1 MSDLHEPNRPGGHD
15 NPGGPLEPFH
25 PLVRRWFLE
34 TYRSPT
40 GIQRLAWPAV
50 ARGEHVLLTA
60 PTGSGKTLTAF
71 LWAIDGL
78 ITGRL
83 EPGTVR
89 VLYVSP
95 LKALNTDIRR
105 NLLSPLSTLEARF
118 RAERESFPEIRV
130 LTRSG
135 DTPQDERRRMVKRPP
150 EILITTPESLNLIL
164 SAKTARRMLEGVR
177 VVILDEIHAIAA
189 GKRGALLMTAVERI
203 TLLAG
208 EFQRIAISA
217 TVKPLEAVA
226 AFVGGARLVGG
237 IPAAGGAGTDRTAE
251 PVYEPRKVTILRS
264 EDEKKLDVSV
274 KVPEQG
280 FFSPEDRSPW
290 PILAGELK
298 TLIRR
303 NRSSLIFTNTRRHAE
318 KLTMLLNEDEREELA
333 YSHHGSLS
341 KEIRRVVEER
351 LKRGEL
357 QAIVATSSLELGIDI
372 GELDEV
378 VLAGT
383 PHEVSSALQRIGRA
397 GHSVGTV
404 SRGTIYPI
412 HGRDL
417 VDAAVMA
424 DAVLAR
430 EIEEIR
436 PVRTPLDVLAQ
447 VLIAM
452 TGVETWNIDAL
463 YAFIRT
469 AGPFRELSRRLY
481 DLVLEMLAGKYAG
494 TRIRELAPRVSVDRI
509 DGTVQAMP
517 GALSLVY
524 SSGGAIPDRGM
535 YTLKMAGSG
544 AKIGELDEEFVW
556 ERRVGDTF
564 PFGAQYWRI
573 NRIDHQNV
581 EVSPYRGTGGIIPFW
596 RAESRNREFSHS
608 SRIAEFLETWDGR
621 IETPEFAEAL
631 STRYRMNQAAIR
643 ETVRFLTDQRE
654 ATGTPL
660 PHRRHLV
667 IERHRGTLDRTDT
680 EQIILHTLWGGKV
693 NVPLSLVLAA
703 LWEETWG
710 TVPEVYADNDVVA
723 FTVRE
728 GSPARNILPLLT
740 RAAELAASLE
750 TERRPRETAGCAGTP
765 ARRQTVGT
773 GIAGIEG
780 LIRKKLEATG
790 LFGARFRENAGR
802 ALLLP
807 RAGFAKRTP
816 LWLTRLRAKRLLDA
830 VMEYEDFPI
839 LLETWRSCLQDEL
852 DLPALSGLLSEL
864 HRGEIRVSTAET
876 LVPSP
881 FTRHFVWAQTN
892 VYLYETDRPLP
903 RGASSLSAEILKEA
917 VFQAHL
923 RPRIRRE
930 IVEALERKLKRTA
943 PGYEPGSARET
954 VEWVKER
961 LLVPEPEWRLVLPR
975 IEAAAAAEPSA
986 VSSEPESRVPSAPS
1000 SDPVHTEPDLVHS
1013 TPKPDEASGSVRFR
1027 TALES
1032 RLVLFEPP
1040 GADLRSVAAVESLPS
1055 LASAFALDR
1064 AGLTACLHPLS
1075 MPETND
1081 GTGGRPAVSYL
1092 LPPGTAAA
1100 IEAVFSRSIRSLAD
1114 GGGYR
1119 DLEDG
1124 DSGDESDPAADRNRE
1139 SVLETLVMTLL
1150 RFSGP
1155 VPVTRLAGLVGLGR
1169 EALESILETLTKDE
1183 TAVLDRLTEDADELE
1198 VCDAENLE
1206 ALLRLS
1212 RAASRPAFTALA
1224 PERLQLFLAAYQ
1236 GVTRP
1241 GDDEEALR
1249 NALDRLSG
1257 FPLPAALWET
1267 EILPARVC
1275 PYYPVMLD
1283 TLFASGELLWFGG
1296 EKKTVAF
1303 CLRED
1308 HELFSDTPQEPAA
1321 PDYDRPDEKRPEDE
1335 RPDGTDHVSRLI
1347 PDPYGRYD
1355 FPSLIRSTGLT
1366 TGEITE
1372 RLWNAVWRGELSSD
1386 SFDAVRKGIETAFSA
1401 PKRPGASEPEN
1412 EITDGR
1418 FGSRYGS
1425 LGYRARRRLARGW
1438 SAARPPVGTW
1448 FALGLDRPVY
1458 DAIDREE
1465 LAKDR
1470 VRRLLARWGVLFREL
1485 LENELPFLRW
1495 SALFRTLRLMELSGE
1510 IVSGRFFEGTL
1521 GVQFASPQ
1529 AIEFLRS
1536 LFPDRA
1542 PSAAEG
1548 GLDDEPAARAGT
1560 GPGPAGTE
1568 GNGRPYLLCAS
1579 DPASLCG
1586 VGITGLPYRLPP
1598 RIASNHLVF
1607 EGESLLVTSHRNGRE
1622 LEILVPP
1629 ADPRAVR
1636 GIEALKALT
1645 TRKVSPIGTLKV
1657 ESVNGT
1663 PARSSP
1669 YADAFLAAG
1678 FERDYRAFFL
1688 RGRYT

>member
-1 MSDLHEPNRPGGHD
+1 MTNSHRDRGPC
-15 NPGGPLEPFH
+15 GPLEPFH

-40 GIQRLAWPAV
+40 GIQDLAWPAI

-78 ITGRL
+78 VTGRL

-95 LKALNTDIRR
+95 LKALNSDIRR
-105 NLLSPLSTLEARF
+105 NLLSPLSALESRF
-118 RAERESFPEIRV
+118 RAEGEPFPEIRV

-164 SAKTARRMLEGVR
+164 SAKVARKMLEGVR

-226 AFVGGARLVGG
+226 AFVGGAR
-237 IPAAGGAGTDRTAE
+237 PAVCAPDDSATGTGSAGSGSDSATAGNAG
-251 PVYEPRKVTILRS
+251 YEPRKVTILRS
-264 EDEKKLDVSV
+264 EAEKKLEVSV
-274 KVPEQG
+274 KVPDQG
-280 FFSPEDRSPW
+280 FYSPEDGSPW

-298 TLIRR
+298 GLIRR

-318 KLTMLLNEDEREELA
+318 KLTLLLNEGEREELA

-341 KEIRRVVEER
+341 KETRRVVEER
-351 LKRGEL
+351 LKKGEL
-357 QAIVATSSLELGIDI
+357 SAIVATSSLELGIDI

-383 PHEVSSALQRIGRA
+383 PLEVSSALQRIGRA
-397 GHSVGTV
+397 GHSVGQV

-424 DAVLAR
+424 DSVLAR
-430 EIEEIR
+430 DIEEIR

-447 VLIAM
+447 VLVSM
-452 TGVETWNIDAL
+452 TGVETWNVDRL

-469 AGPFRELSRRLY
+469 AGPFRELSRRLF
-481 DLVLEMLAGKYAG
+481 DLVLEMLTGKYAG
-494 TRIRELAPRVSVDRI
+494 TRIRELAPRLSLDRI
-509 DGTVQAMP
+509 DGTVQAKP
-517 GALSLVY
+517 GALTLVY
-524 SSGGAIPDRGM
+524 SSGGTIPDRGS
-535 YTLKMAGSG
+535 YTIRLAGSG

-556 ERRVGDTF
+556 ERQPGDTF
-564 PFGAQYWRI
+564 PLGAQNWKI

-581 EVSPYRGTGGIIPFW
+581 EVTPYRGTGGIIPFW
-596 RAESRNREFSHS
+596 RAESRNREFRHS
-608 SRIAEFLETWDGR
+608 SRIAEFLESWDGR
-621 IETPEFAEAL
+621 LETPEFAETLAA
-631 STRYRMNQAAIR
+631 RYRMNTAAVR

-660 PHRRHLV
+660 PHRRHIV
-667 IERHRGTLDRTDT
+667 IERHRGMLGEADT
-680 EQIILHTLWGGKV
+680 EQIVLHTLWGGQV

-710 TVPEVYADNDVVA
+710 TAPEVYADNDMVA
-723 FTVRE
+723 FVVPKD
-728 GSPARNILPLLT
+728 SPARNILPLLT
-740 RAAELAASLE
+740 RAAEQAASAGAV
-750 TERRPRETAGCAGTP
+750 RRP
-765 ARRQTVGT
+765 QGT
-773 GIAGIEG
+773 GGGGLEG
-780 LIRKKLEATG
+780 LIRKKLESTG
-790 LFGARFRENAGR
+790 LFGAKFRENAGR

-830 VMEYEDFPI
+830 VMGYEDFPI

-852 DLPALSGLLSEL
+852 DLPALTGLLSEL
-864 HRGEIRVSTAET
+864 HRGEIRVSAAET
-876 LVPSP
+876 FIPSP
-881 FTRHFVWAQTN
+881 FTRHFIWAQTN
-892 VYLYETDRPLP
+892 VYMYESDRPLP
-903 RGASSLSAEILKEA
+903 RGASSLSPDILKEA

-923 RPRIRRE
+923 RPRIGRE
-930 IVEALERKLKRTA
+930 TVDALERKLRRTA

-975 IEAAAAAEPSA
+975 IETAVLNYPGAETAAAA
-986 VSSEPESRVPSAPS
+986 VSTGSER
-1000 SDPVHTEPDLVHS
+1000 DD
-1013 TPKPDEASGSVRFR
+1013 ASGLLRFR
-1027 TALES
+1027 TALAS
-1032 RLVLFEPP
+1032 RLVLLEPP
-1040 GADLRSVAAVESLPS
+1040 GAVVRSVAAIESLPA
-1055 LASAFALDR
+1055 LASALGLDR
-1064 AGLTACLHPLS
+1064 SGLEECLRPLS
-1075 MPETND
+1075 AAEKNGEDRSRPAEPDDRSGASLLEADRVSASPPFPPET
-1081 GTGGRPAVSYL
+1081 VSAL
-1092 LPPGTAAA
+1092 ET
-1100 IEAVFSRSIRSLAD
+1100 VFSRPPR
-1114 GGGYR
+1114 
-1119 DLEDG
+1119 
-1124 DSGDESDPAADRNRE
+1124 RE
-1139 SVLETLVMTLL
+1139 SYESEDEDQGDASNRTAGHERESALETLVSTLL

-1155 VPVTRLAGLVGLGR
+1155 VPVSGLAGSIGLG
-1169 EALESILETLTKDE
+1169 LETLDPILETFSEDE
-1183 TAVLDRLTEDADELE
+1183 VAVLDRLTEDADELE

-1206 ALLRLS
+1206 SLLRLS
-1212 RAASRPAFTALA
+1212 RAASRPSFTALA

-1249 NALDRLSG
+1249 SALDRLSG
-1257 FPLPAALWET
+1257 LPIPAALWET
-1267 EILPARVC
+1267 EILPARIR

-1296 EKKTVAF
+1296 EKNSVGF

-1308 HELFSDTPQEPAA
+1308 YELFSDTPGDGSGEPDTSGAVPGEAPPRRVSQRDDEEHGGTGPAA
-1321 PDYDRPDEKRPEDE
+1321 
-1335 RPDGTDHVSRLI
+1335 RLI
-1347 PDPYGRYD
+1347 QDPNGRYD
-1355 FPSLIRSTGLT
+1355 FPGLVRATGLT
-1366 TGEITE
+1366 TGELTS
-1372 RLWNAVWRGELSSD
+1372 RLWKAAWLGELSSD
-1386 SFDAVRKGIETAFSA
+1386 SFDAVRKGIENDFSA
-1401 PKRPGASEPEN
+1401 PKRPATPEPDDEN
-1412 EITDGR
+1412 PGGR
-1418 FGSRYGS
+1418 FDSRYGGQS
-1425 LGYRARRRLARGW
+1425 YRARRRLARGW
-1438 SAARPPVGTW
+1438 TAAKPLGGTW

-1510 IVSGRFFEGTL
+1510 IVSGRFFEGTK
-1521 GVQFASPQ
+1521 GIQFVSPQ
-1529 AIEFLRS
+1529 ALELLRS
-1536 LFPDRA
+1536 LFPDQA
-1542 PSAAEG
+1542 PAEPPAAEG
-1548 GLDDEPAARAGT
+1548 GLENEPEARAGT

-1568 GNGRPYLLCAS
+1568 DVTRLYLLSAC

-1598 RIASNHLVF
+1598 RIPSNHLVF
-1607 EGESLLVTSHRNGRE
+1607 EGASLLLVSHRNGRE

-1629 ADPRAVR
+1629 EDPRAVSC
-1636 GIEALKALT
+1636 IEALRTLT
-1645 TRKVSPIGTLKV
+1645 ARKVAPVGTLKV

-1669 YADAFLAAG
+1669 YAEAFQAAG
-1678 FERDYRAFFL
+1678 FERDYRGFYL